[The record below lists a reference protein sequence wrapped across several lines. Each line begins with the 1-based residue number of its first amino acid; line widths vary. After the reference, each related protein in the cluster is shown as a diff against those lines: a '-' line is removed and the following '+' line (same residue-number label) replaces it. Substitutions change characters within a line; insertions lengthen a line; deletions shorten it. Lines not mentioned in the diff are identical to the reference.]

1 MSVGTWKKI
10 WNYFLELLYPM
21 DTILHFRL
29 TGLLTAQQVCE
40 GIIEALELPC
50 KGKET
55 LFAVITG
62 FEIGNKN
69 KKKHTHSAIYTNL
82 SRETT
87 RERLKN
93 YFNCNKTL
101 YQLSTVTN
109 IESNLSY
116 VTKCGDIYYS
126 PGFEELVK
134 PVSDIIPWVFEQLD
148 FQGRVKEL
156 DDRYME
162 EDMTDDNYIDTLLSL
177 YADHGPK
184 NLMLHQVRSHWL
196 ALFNRRNRISTR
208 RVNTMNGFIE
218 EQYYP
223 RQVLVSQVKNFLD
236 NKYG

>member
-1 MSVGTWKKI
+1 
-10 WNYFLELLYPM
+10 M
-21 DTILHFRL
+21 DTLLHFRL

-50 KGKET
+50 KGIDT
-55 LFAVITG
+55 QLAVITG
-62 FEIGNKN
+62 FEIGMKN
-69 KKKHTHSAIYTNL
+69 KQKHTHSAIYTNL
-82 SRETT
+82 TRETA
-87 RERLKN
+87 RERLKK
-93 YFNCNKTL
+93 YFSCNKIL
-101 YQLSTVTN
+101 YQLSVVTN
-109 IESNLSY
+109 PESNLSY

-126 PGFEELVK
+126 PGFEEIVK
-134 PVSDIIPWVFEQLD
+134 PINEITPWEFRQID
-148 FQGRVKEL
+148 FHERVKEL
-156 DDRYME
+156 DNRYVE
-162 EDMTDDNYIDTLLSL
+162 EDMNDDNYIDALLSL

-208 RVNTMNGFIE
+208 RINTINGFVE